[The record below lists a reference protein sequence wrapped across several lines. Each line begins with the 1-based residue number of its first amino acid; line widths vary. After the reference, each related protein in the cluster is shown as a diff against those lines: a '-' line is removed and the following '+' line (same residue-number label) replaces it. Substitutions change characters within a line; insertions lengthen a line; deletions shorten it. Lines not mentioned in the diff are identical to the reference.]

1 MKHVLV
7 REDELRYEVE
17 KTKSSWF
24 IQIMMNDVLSG
35 KINSITKET
44 IENEALKSLEI
55 KALVRAIAELKSE
68 RLIIKYGLGK
78 NDWDLDWYSIDED
91 DPPEDIM
98 LPSQIKE
105 AIFSCLKH
113 NKTDDKYIWFTLN
126 TEKLLNDLDLKDK
139 LTIHVST
146 REIMLPSENLCFVQT
161 TSGLTKTMNAIAG
174 CLSKNELVDF
184 FDKHLSVFE
193 KVCQLVQKYS
203 NKPVDMDDL
212 KLMFLSHL
220 KIETQKEFKPG
231 FHWVKLHLSPEFF
244 YELSELDI
252 SHEFYAKEYGK
263 VFLDFDSFKEN
274 GNVFSCSIKCADDNG
289 NRFIVVNAQFD
300 NDGIGGILGDNNEKI

>member
-105 AIFSCLKH
+105 AIFSCLEH

-184 FDKHLSVFE
+184 LISICLFLK
-193 KVCQLVQKYS
+193 KYA
-203 NKPVDMDDL
+203 N
-212 KLMFLSHL
+212 
-220 KIETQKEFKPG
+220 
-231 FHWVKLHLSPEFF
+231 
-244 YELSELDI
+244 
-252 SHEFYAKEYGK
+252 
-263 VFLDFDSFKEN
+263 
-274 GNVFSCSIKCADDNG
+274 
-289 NRFIVVNAQFD
+289 
-300 NDGIGGILGDNNEKI
+300 